1 MLRTVYDNLLAAD
14 VGNQKGGRELSLL
27 FRTKRRHVERGV
39 TMIDTVQG
47 RAIRLGNNTSIASIL
62 VAINILL

>member
-1 MLRTVYDNLLAAD
+1 MYDNLLATG
-14 VGNQKGGRELSLL
+14 VENQKGGPELSLL
-27 FRTKRRHVERGV
+27 FRIKRRHVERGV

-47 RAIRLGNNTSIASIL
+47 RAIRLGNNVSIASIL